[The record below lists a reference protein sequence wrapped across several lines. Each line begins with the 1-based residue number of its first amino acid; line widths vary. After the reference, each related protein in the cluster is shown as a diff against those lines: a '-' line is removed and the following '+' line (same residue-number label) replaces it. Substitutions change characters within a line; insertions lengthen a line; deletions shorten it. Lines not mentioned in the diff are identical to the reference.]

1 MLCRWP
7 LVALAVL
14 VPLAAAGCGPSPR
27 VLGIKPYR
35 IEIQQGNAVTRD
47 MVQQLRPGMTRDQV
61 RFVLGTPLV
70 TDVFHGDRWDYLYYR
85 ERPGSKREESRI
97 VVYFEEGKLVRVEG
111 EAMPAVR
118 QAERSGT

>member
-1 MLCRWP
+1 MLCRWL
-7 LVALAVL
+7 LVALAL
-14 VPLAAAGCGPSPR
+14 LTLLGCGSSPR

-35 IEIQQGNAVTRD
+35 IEIQQGNALTQD
-47 MVQQLRPGMTRDQV
+47 MVQQLRPGMTKDQV

-70 TDVFHGDRWDYLYYR
+70 TDIFHGNRWDYPYYR
-85 ERPGSKREESRI
+85 ERAGSKREESRI

-111 EAMPAVR
+111 QAMPAVR